1 MSEVNGKITNLGIYR
16 KDTCVLVMK
25 TVRLIKKYFEYVH
38 TKIKVMYKQKKFCYD
53 GVILKY
59 MCNKVK
65 TSDTLV
71 IVFSACTRQGV
82 PARYNYVRTLEKT
95 DCNKLYILDDFG
107 EDGRGSYYLG
117 HMPEFIEQEAT
128 IELIKNFIYKLKP
141 GKVIFCGSCKGG
153 YAALN
158 IGSRFKDS
166 IMIIGE
172 PTYKIATE
180 FKLADGLLRY
190 WMGEVTED
198 NIKYVDNYL
207 TKQLEHNKFKDSQ
220 KIHIFYSTCDE
231 YVERHTKPLLDDL
244 RNFGYCLEEE
254 NDDFS
259 GHADLGLYFA
269 DYLKRKVQD
278 IIIE

>member
-38 TKIKVMYKQKKFCYD
+38 TKVKVMYKQKRFCCD

-71 IVFSACTRQGV
+71 IVFSACTRKGI

-95 DCNKLYILDDFG
+95 DCNRLYILDDFG
-107 EDGRGSYYLG
+107 EDRRGSYYLG
-117 HMPEFIEQEAT
+117 HMPEFKEQEAA
-128 IELIKNFIYKLKP
+128 IELVKNFIDKLNPK
-141 GKVIFCGSCKGG
+141 KVVFCGSCKGG

-180 FKLADGLLRY
+180 FKLSDALLRY
-190 WMGEVTED
+190 WMGEVTDE
-198 NIKYVDNYL
+198 NIKKIDAYL
-207 TKQLEHNKFKDSQ
+207 TKQLENNEFKNSQ

-231 YVERHTKPLLDDL
+231 YIERHTIPLLNDL
-244 RNFGYCLEEE
+244 RKYGYCLEEE
-254 NDDFS
+254 TADFS
-259 GHADLGLYFA
+259 AHADLGLYFS